1 MIRLSARWRHIRE
14 VILRQRRLKRT
25 RPTLNIL
32 RPPAPSDN
40 PNTEEEGTQVTS
52 YKQWLVN
59 QESAIKKQLD
69 YNETEITKLMK
80 RQKAIRQRIL
90 RQNNSQLSAQDA
102 AELKRVSLKA
112 TGLRKS
118 LQNLRRRS
126 RQHNMLMTEALAPCV
141 TTSRSRDLWPGQ
153 RTEPSGSP
161 DLSPP
166 PVTRLLEKEDY

>member
-1 MIRLSARWRHIRE
+1 M
-14 VILRQRRLKRT
+14 T

-59 QESAIKKQLD
+59 QESAINEQLD

-80 RQKAIRQRIL
+80 RRKAIRQRTL

-126 RQHNMLMTEALAPCV
+126 RQHNMLMTDALAPCV
-141 TTSRSRDLWPGQ
+141 TSSRSRNLWPGQ

-166 PVTRLLEKEDY
+166 PVTRLLEIEDY

>member
-14 VILRQRRLKRT
+14 VILRQRRLKMT

-59 QESAIKKQLD
+59 QESAINEQLD

-80 RQKAIRQRIL
+80 RRKAIRQRTL

-126 RQHNMLMTEALAPCV
+126 RQHNMLMTDALAPCV
-141 TTSRSRDLWPGQ
+141 TSSRSRNLWPGQ

-166 PVTRLLEKEDY
+166 PVTRLLEIEDY

>member
-14 VILRQRRLKRT
+14 VILRQRRLKMT

-40 PNTEEEGTQVTS
+40 PNTEEEGTQMTS

-59 QESAIKKQLD
+59 QESAINEQLD

-80 RQKAIRQRIL
+80 RRKAIRQRTL

-126 RQHNMLMTEALAPCV
+126 RQHNMLMTDALAPCV
-141 TTSRSRDLWPGQ
+141 TSSRSRNLWPGQ

-166 PVTRLLEKEDY
+166 PVTRLLEIEDY